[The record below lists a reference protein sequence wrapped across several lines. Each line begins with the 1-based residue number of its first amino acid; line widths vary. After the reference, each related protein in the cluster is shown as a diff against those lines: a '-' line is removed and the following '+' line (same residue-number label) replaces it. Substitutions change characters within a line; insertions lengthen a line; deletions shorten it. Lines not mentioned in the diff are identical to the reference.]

1 MIFAGEL
8 KTQFGSK
15 NCVLAGEIIA
25 GELKIAVLAGEIIA
39 GELKIAW
46 FFGGAGG

>member
-25 GELKIAVLAGEIIA
+25 GELKIA
-39 GELKIAW
+39 W
-46 FFGGAGG
+46 FWSRGAPRGRLQLGSENIQG